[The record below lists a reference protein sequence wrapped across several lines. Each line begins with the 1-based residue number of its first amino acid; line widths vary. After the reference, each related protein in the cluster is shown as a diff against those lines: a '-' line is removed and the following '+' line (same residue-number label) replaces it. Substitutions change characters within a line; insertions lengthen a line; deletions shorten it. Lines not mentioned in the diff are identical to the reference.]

1 MTRPEDTAKGTRN
14 VVDVEFNDGSVRRT
28 LDNDEVIIMGIQLTG
43 QDLVD
48 KFVKHR

>member
-1 MTRPEDTAKGTRN
+1 MLLMLNSTMVQSE
-14 VVDVEFNDGSVRRT
+14 RT
-28 LDNDEVIIMGIQLTG
+28 LDGDEVIIMGIQLTG